1 MKKLYGV
8 ILIIFAL
15 SGCDSRP
22 NVEWKKFDETALKTA
37 QSSGHP
43 TLIYFYAAWCRPC
56 QQLRSSTFRDERVVN
71 ALSKWNR
78 LKADMSF
85 REDKTT
91 IARNQAFEVWALPTL
106 VFYGNDGKI
115 KSKMQGY
122 VSAERL
128 LEVVSEAI
136 NS

>member
-1 MKKLYGV
+1 M
-8 ILIIFAL
+8 LIILAL

-22 NVEWKKFDETALKTA
+22 NVEWQKFDETVLKTA
-37 QSSGHP
+37 QDSGQP
-43 TLIYFYAAWCRPC
+43 TLVYFYAAWCRPC

-71 ALSKWNR
+71 ALASWNR

-106 VFYGNDGKI
+106 AFYGKDGEI
-115 KSKMQGY
+115 KSKIQGY

-128 LEVVSEAI
+128 LEVVSEI
-136 NS
+136 VNS